1 MIMKKKKLQI
11 LVVLA
16 VVVFA
21 AAFFLRLCHCEQ
33 ERYDATV
40 GCIVGVASNIV
51 ERAGFASPVY
61 DAWGHAVC
69 CVTNNT
75 AEGSIIIRSAGQDGL
90 LDTSDDIVGN
100 LELFGERNYL
110 LSVRWECGFDGGG
123 RLDAWHET
131 RE

>member
-1 MIMKKKKLQI
+1 MIMKRGKLQI
-11 LVVLA
+11 LFALA
-16 VVVFA
+16 VVVFVA
-21 AAFFLRLCHCEQ
+21 GFVLRSCHCER

-40 GCIVGVASNIV
+40 GCITGIASDIV
-51 ERAGFASPVY
+51 ERTGFASPVY
-61 DAWGHAVC
+61 EAWGHAVC
-69 CVTNNT
+69 CGTNA
-75 AEGSIIIRSAGQDGL
+75 AEGSIVIRSAGQDGL
-90 LDTSDDIVGN
+90 LDTPDDVVGN

>member
-1 MIMKKKKLQI
+1 MIMKRGKLQI
-11 LVVLA
+11 LFALA
-16 VVVFA
+16 VVVFVA
-21 AAFFLRLCHCEQ
+21 GFVLRSCHCEQ

-40 GCIVGVASNIV
+40 GCIAGIASNIV
-51 ERAGFASPVY
+51 ERVGFASPVY

-69 CVTNNT
+69 CVTNA
-75 AEGSIIIRSAGQDGL
+75 AEGSIGIRSAGQDGL
-90 LDTSDDIVGN
+90 LDTPDDVVGN

-131 RE
+131 KE

>member
-1 MIMKKKKLQI
+1 MIMKKKKLPI
-11 LVVLA
+11 LFALA
-16 VVVFA
+16 GVVFA
-21 AAFFLRLCHCEQ
+21 VAFALRSCHCEQ
-33 ERYDATV
+33 GRYNVTV
-40 GCIVGVASNIV
+40 GCIVGVVSNIV
-51 ERAGFASPVY
+51 EGVGFASPVY

-69 CVTNNT
+69 CVTNA
-75 AEGSIIIRSAGQDGL
+75 AEGSVVIRSAGQDGL